1 MNKSLLP
8 YKSLKKYLF
17 IVLGAFLAAFSIKG
31 FFLPNDLIDGGMVGI
46 SIMMN
51 HLTGIPLGLYTF
63 FFNLV
68 FLVFGYR
75 QIGKNFVVT
84 SIVSISLFSTFLSIM
99 IQVPVLTDDVLLGTV
114 FGGVLLGIGVGLI
127 LRNSGSLDGTEVIAL
142 IVNEK
147 SIFSVGQILMTFNVF
162 ILTAAAFIY
171 GWESAFYSMLA
182 YFIVQ
187 KTIDVVLA
195 GIDEEKSALIISDE
209 SEEIAS
215 AIECRLG
222 RMVTFMDS
230 RVGTEKQAQTIIYTI
245 VTRLELSKLMSIID
259 EKDPEAFVTISDV
272 ADVNMG
278 KYKKRNIH

>member
-1 MNKSLLP
+1 MNKSPLP
-8 YKSLKKYLF
+8 YKSLKKYFF
-17 IVLGAFLAAFSIKG
+17 IVLGAFLAAFAIKG

-63 FFNLV
+63 LFNLV

-84 SIVSISLFSTFLSIM
+84 SIVSISLFSSFLSIM
-99 IQVPVLTDDVLLGTV
+99 VQVPVLTDDVLLGTV

-162 ILTAAAFIY
+162 ILTAAAFLY

-222 RMVTFMDS
+222 RMVTYMDS
-230 RVGTEKQAQTIIYTI
+230 RVGTEKQAQTVIYTI